1 MEKKKLNQKLIKSF
15 KQIIWS
21 ILETYTKQKIPYTV
35 WNDQNKKKHTQNF
48 NTWLCQFLMLTDT
61 TKRELFPN
69 KNFPLVNLS
78 ITDCLNAS
86 KIAKW
91 IFNYFSVQFFFF
103 SFLNIWSCL
112 CFGKTQIL
120 TFHLLETLTI
130 PPSQRI
136 LSYFLIIIYNVVFFF
151 SYYFWQSDNA
161 KHLLNG
167 LQCSQK

>member
-86 KIAKW
+86 EIAKW

-103 SFLNIWSCL
+103 QFSKHFVLFVFWKNPNSYISPAWNLNDSSKPENL
-112 CFGKTQIL
+112 VL
-120 TFHLLETLTI
+120 
-130 PPSQRI
+130 
-136 LSYFLIIIYNVVFFF
+136 
-151 SYYFWQSDNA
+151 
-161 KHLLNG
+161 LLNNH
-167 LQCSQK
+167 L